1 MISLYPHQFRNALA
15 LAKSIGECGAA
26 LDVSDTGTGKSLTAL
41 ATASVLDKQAFVICP
56 LSVGPGWAAKADDYD
71 PSLFLGWINYE
82 KARKPG
88 WLATTS
94 LVPESTLIVFDEAH
108 RVKGKATQQAEL
120 VHALKQAGF
129 DILFLSATP
138 FTNPLETRALTYAH
152 GLATWSGWWR
162 ELPRFGCRRAT
173 HLRGNPWVWT
183 PAHPERIMFELRKW
197 FGKSLVHT
205 GWRDVKGFGD
215 LRFVPELVELSS
227 TKRAQLNRARA
238 ELDWDNPGAHVKER
252 VLIEAVR
259 AEAMAEQARDLVEQG
274 HWVLAFFNF
283 LDPMDVFIKKTDCA
297 RVIRGVT
304 PSDERESYLRDWRRN
319 GGILAAQSATMC
331 EGVDC
336 HDTDGDKPRVSLV
349 SLPWSATIY
358 RQIMGRTHR
367 AGQKSPAIFKPFF
380 VKDTP
385 EQTRLLPTLT
395 KKMENLAT
403 LRDADFY

>member
-1 MISLYPHQFRNALA
+1 MVALYPHQFNNALR
-15 LAKSIGECGAA
+15 LSESIGECGAA

-41 ATASVLDKQAFVICP
+41 ATADCLDKRAFVICP
-56 LSVGPGWAAKADDYD
+56 LSVGPGWEVKANEYN
-71 PSLFLGWINYE
+71 PALFLGWTNYE

-108 RVKGKATQQAEL
+108 RVKGKKTQQAEL
-120 VHALKQAGF
+120 VRQLKQAGF

-138 FTNPLETRALTYAH
+138 FVSPLETRAMAYAH
-152 GLATWSGWWR
+152 NLTTWIGWWR
-162 ELPRFGCRRAT
+162 ELPRFGCRRAA

-183 PAHPERIMFELRKW
+183 PSITKMHKLREW

-205 GWRDVKGFGD
+205 GWKDVEGFGD
-215 LRFVPELVELSS
+215 LRFVPELVELSPS
-227 TKRAQLNRARA
+227 KRSALNRARA
-238 ELDWDNPGAHVKER
+238 GLDWDNPGAHVKER
-252 VLIEAVR
+252 VLIESVR
-259 AEAMAEQARDLVEQG
+259 AKAMAEQAKDLVETS

-283 LDPMDVFIKKTDCA
+283 LEPLDEFATLA
-297 RVIRGVT
+297 GTERVIKGST
-304 PSDERESYLRDWRRN
+304 DGPIREEHLNNWRKE

-349 SLPWSATIY
+349 SLPWSATVY
-358 RQIMGRTHR
+358 RQLMGRTHR

-385 EQTRLLPTLT
+385 EQTRLLPNLT
-395 KKMENLAT
+395 TKMENLAT